1 MLISHVQTF
10 TCPALVLCECLRWRR
25 AWMKKVTVVA
35 WLFQLFIIFDKPH
48 VLVVQP
54 SSGQLMF
61 NVTTVVS
68 GRLYSPTACPRL
80 PSELAPGTA
89 ASVHAPGGTAGRDTW
104 WSLQTG
110 RCACRTRIWSHKHNH
125 RWRYMLLLNVVV
137 TERFIDLY
145 RFTFCLRS
153 FLTASTQ
160 LLELLGILRC
170 QR

>member
-1 MLISHVQTF
+1 
-10 TCPALVLCECLRWRR
+10 
-25 AWMKKVTVVA
+25 MKKVTVVA
-35 WLFQLFIIFDKPH
+35 WIFQLFIIFNKPH

-110 RCACRTRIWSHKHNH
+110 RCACRTRI
-125 RWRYMLLLNVVV
+125 
-137 TERFIDLY
+137 
-145 RFTFCLRS
+145 
-153 FLTASTQ
+153 
-160 LLELLGILRC
+160 
-170 QR
+170 

>member
-1 MLISHVQTF
+1 
-10 TCPALVLCECLRWRR
+10 
-25 AWMKKVTVVA
+25 MKKVTVMA

-110 RCACRTRIWSHKHNH
+110 RCACRTRI
-125 RWRYMLLLNVVV
+125 
-137 TERFIDLY
+137 
-145 RFTFCLRS
+145 
-153 FLTASTQ
+153 
-160 LLELLGILRC
+160 
-170 QR
+170 